1 MRHSSWH
8 ARFATNDK
16 MELIFSIELALL
28 IVVLALHVVV
38 GRGTFAVIVGFVAYG
53 LLLSLAW
60 MGLSAPDVAL
70 TEAALG
76 GGVTGAL
83 LLRAHAK
90 LRGPKEEEK
99 GSVGVF
105 GRAAALLLCLGISAC
120 LIVVVLRL
128 PVPAPTLAP
137 EAVAP
142 LAMTG
147 LGNAVT
153 AVLMVYRA
161 LDTLLEKVVLLL
173 ALVGVWSLAADR
185 HWQGRPVFDTRKE
198 ADGPLVFLARV
209 LIPLGVM
216 VGIYLFWVGADDP
229 GGAFAGGAM
238 ISAMGILG
246 FFAGV
251 CAVPRVTTV
260 WLRIALVIGIA
271 VFLVIGLIGLATGPG
286 FLTFPRNFA
295 KPVIVLIE
303 IAMTLSIGA
312 TLAMLVAG
320 PPAEPSQP

>member
-1 MRHSSWH
+1 
-8 ARFATNDK
+8 
-16 MELIFSIELALL
+16 MEAVFSIELALL
-28 IVVLALHVVV
+28 IVGLAIHVAV

-60 MGLSAPDVAL
+60 MALAAPDVAL

-83 LLRAHAK
+83 LLKAHAR
-90 LRGPKEEEK
+90 LRRSKEEPEP
-99 GSVGVF
+99 VGVF
-105 GRAAALLLCLGISAC
+105 ARAAALLLCLGVSTC
-120 LIVVVLRL
+120 LIIVVLTL
-128 PVPAPTLAP
+128 PAPAPTLAP
-137 EAVAP
+137 EAVAH

-173 ALVGVWSLAADR
+173 ALVAVWSLAADR
-185 HWQGRPVFDTRKE
+185 NWGNRPVFETRKDT
-198 ADGPLVFLARV
+198 DGPLSFLARI

-216 VGIYLFWVGADDP
+216 AGIYLFWVGADDP

-238 ISAMGILG
+238 ISAMGLLG

-251 CAVPRVTTV
+251 CAVPRVSAV
-260 WLRIALVIGIA
+260 WLRIALVLGIA
-271 VFLVIGLIGLATGPG
+271 VFLAIGLAGLAAGSG
-286 FLTFPRNFA
+286 FLTYPSNFA
-295 KPVIVLIE
+295 KPVIILIE

-320 PPAEPSQP
+320 PPGESQP

>member
-1 MRHSSWH
+1 VRHSLWH
-8 ARFATNDK
+8 ARFGTNHK
-16 MELIFSIELALL
+16 MELIFSIELAVL
-28 IVVLALHVVV
+28 IVALAIYVAV

-60 MGLSAPDVAL
+60 MGLAAPDVAL

-76 GGVTGAL
+76 GGVTGTL
-83 LLRAHAK
+83 LLRAHAR
-90 LRGPKEEEK
+90 LHRPNAEPE
-99 GSVGVF
+99 SVGVF
-105 GRAAALLLCLGISAC
+105 ERMAALFLCLGVSAC
-120 LIVVVLRL
+120 LIIAVLTL

-137 EAVAP
+137 EALAH

-173 ALVGVWSLAADR
+173 ALVAVWSLAADR
-185 HWQGRPVFDTRKE
+185 NWGDRPVFESRKDS
-198 ADGPLVFLARV
+198 DGPLIFLARV

-238 ISAMGILG
+238 ISAMALLG

-251 CAVPRVTTV
+251 CAVPRVDGV

-271 VFLVIGLIGLATGPG
+271 VFLVIGLAGLAAGSG
-286 FLTFPRNFA
+286 FLTYPSNFA

-303 IAMTLSIGA
+303 IAMTLSIGV
-312 TLAMLVAG
+312 TLAMLVVG
-320 PPAEPSQP
+320 PGESAPP